1 MPDFTI
7 RELLFIISIGVTIVL
22 FLSGE
27 RIIKFFMQRIP
38 FARDVQLPVGV
49 KVLLNPLRAL
59 LAVLGLQIASSWVDS
74 NDRTW
79 LDWVDHALNI
89 LLIAAITWLLI
100 AIVRLLE
107 LAIVDRYLKSENPND
122 VGVRKTITQVSLLR
136 RLIVAFMVT
145 IATAVALMTFGSFR
159 AIGTGLLASAGII
172 SVVVGIAAQSTL
184 GNVFAGLHLAFSNIV
199 KVNDVVVVAGE
210 TGQVDEITLTTVVV
224 HIWNDRRLILPT
236 SYFKENPF
244 ENWTRSGPRIGANI
258 FFDVGFTA
266 PVAELREELQRYLP
280 THPLWDGRQGV
291 LWVSDI
297 SGGRMRLRIAVS
309 TASTDD
315 IWALMNAV
323 REHMVNH
330 LVKTSPESVLQ
341 FRGEGGFPA

>member
-1 MPDFTI
+1 MTDVTL
-7 RELLFIISIGVTIVL
+7 REVLVVVSIGVTIL
-22 FLSGE
+22 LLLSGE
-27 RIIKFFMQRIP
+27 RIIQFLLRRVSFVRE
-38 FARDVQLPVGV
+38 VQLPVGV
-49 KVLLNPLRAL
+49 KVLLNPLRAVL
-59 LAVLGLQIASSWVDS
+59 VVLGIRIAS
-74 NDRTW
+74 TW
-79 LDWVDHALNI
+79 LDSDAHDWIEWVQHSFNI
-89 LLIAAITWLLI
+89 LLIAALTWLAI
-100 AIVRLLE
+100 AIARVLE
-107 LAIVDRYLKSENPND
+107 VAIIERYLESQDPSNAS
-122 VGVRKTITQVSLLR
+122 VRRWITQVSLLR
-136 RLIVAFMVT
+136 RLIVAFLVT
-145 IATAVALMTFGSFR
+145 IAIAVALMTFGSFR

-258 FFDVGFTA
+258 FFDVAFAA
-266 PVAELREELQRYLP
+266 PIAELRDELQRYLP

-297 SGGRMRLRIAVS
+297 SGGRMRLRMAVS

-315 IWALMNAV
+315 IWALMNDV
-323 REHMVNH
+323 REHMVSF
-330 LVKTSPESVLQ
+330 LVNSSPESILQ